1 MNHLTLILSG
11 IAIIGSFGLGV
22 VLTYIYLQQRIR
34 QQKLELNHLHQQALD
49 RMERDHQA
57 RLQQMTE
64 CFQAQTQSTL
74 QQLETS
80 YQHRL
85 EELQSA
91 QDQSIAQL
99 KLEMEVAT
107 ENKYQGLLAEW
118 KASAEKSIR
127 KKSVESSRN
136 AIKGQLTEQ
145 LIPLFPGL
153 NYNPADMR
161 FLGSPIDYIIFQGY
175 TEAKDGPADIQAV
188 IIADIKRGKYANLSG
203 IQEKIKAAVEAGRVY
218 WQTIYI
224 DDESNLT
231 LTDLPITQSEFI
243 ENPGAAELPRESNP
257 IDLRQQILDW
267 GDSGRL
273 DYVPQLV
280 IQAESQSY
288 EIRRLVASAIGKI
301 AAVNPTVT
309 VLEQAIPALA
319 KLSQDDKPQIRQY
332 AVKALGNITSLAVR
346 PLLEAALNDP
356 VDYVAQAAQTALQK
370 WQ

>member
-136 AIKGQLTEQ
+136 AIKNLFEKSEDRLSS
-145 LIPLFPGL
+145 LIFG
-153 NYNPADMR
+153 
-161 FLGSPIDYIIFQGY
+161 F
-175 TEAKDGPADIQAV
+175 
-188 IIADIKRGKYANLSG
+188 
-203 IQEKIKAAVEAGRVY
+203 
-218 WQTIYI
+218 
-224 DDESNLT
+224 
-231 LTDLPITQSEFI
+231 
-243 ENPGAAELPRESNP
+243 
-257 IDLRQQILDW
+257 
-267 GDSGRL
+267 
-273 DYVPQLV
+273 
-280 IQAESQSY
+280 
-288 EIRRLVASAIGKI
+288 
-301 AAVNPTVT
+301 
-309 VLEQAIPALA
+309 
-319 KLSQDDKPQIRQY
+319 
-332 AVKALGNITSLAVR
+332 
-346 PLLEAALNDP
+346 
-356 VDYVAQAAQTALQK
+356 
-370 WQ
+370 